1 MTIKNKLKAAAR
13 AGGLMA
19 GVLVLGACAA
29 TVSESPEEQV
39 ARERAMFSPDR
50 IRADVTFLAD
60 DLLRGRD
67 TGSEG
72 YRIAANY
79 VAAEFA
85 RLGLRP
91 AGDNGTYFQEVPFKT
106 AQIDTE
112 ASSMTITVDGE
123 ERALAMGDDFF
134 MSGSVNRP
142 MGEVSAGLVFAG
154 FGVHAPE
161 IGHDDLA
168 GLDLEGKIVVV
179 LSGAPASLNTEI
191 RAHHGSSTTKSEA
204 IAARGAVGLISVS
217 TLAGEKRRPFE
228 RLKRFLNYKS
238 YDWVVPESD
247 AGNGSS
253 IKVGAAVSH
262 DVARQLFAGA
272 ETDFDT
278 MIAAADETPPKGYA
292 LTSSA
297 TMKRVSKLSE
307 QFESPNVLAVLEGS
321 DARLKDEYVV
331 MSAHLDHIGVNEN
344 AEGDDKINNGA
355 IDNATGVATLLE
367 VARAYVREGD
377 RPKRSI
383 LFAFVAAEEKGLLGA
398 EYFAHY
404 PTLPKRSLVANVN
417 LDMPILLY
425 DFSDVVAFGAE
436 RSSLGPITETALAKI
451 GVSLSP
457 DPMPQEGIFTRS
469 DHYRFVQQGIPSVFL
484 VTGWGE
490 GVGGKD
496 GGAIF
501 REFLGKT
508 YHSPA
513 DQIDLDIDFN
523 AGAKF
528 AYANWLIASAIA
540 NGDERPSWNEGDF
553 FGDTFGGKSNDVVVE

>member
-1 MTIKNKLKAAAR
+1 MKNHLKTNSIFKAAGLITAVALLGGCAVP
-13 AGGLMA
+13 AGTS
-19 GVLVLGACAA
+19 V
-29 TVSESPEEQV
+29 EDQV
-39 ARERAMFSPDR
+39 AQERTMFSPDR

-85 RLGLRP
+85 RLGLTP
-91 AGDNGTYFQEVPFKT
+91 AGDDGTYFQEVPFKT
-106 AQIDTE
+106 AQVDAD
-112 ASSMTITVDGE
+112 ASTMSVTVGDQT
-123 ERALAMGDDFF
+123 RDLVMGDDFF
-134 MSGSVNRP
+134 MSGSVKNP
-142 MGEVSAGLVFAG
+142 MGEVTADLVFAG
-154 FGVHAPE
+154 YGVHAPE

-168 GLDLEGKIVVV
+168 GLDVEGKIVVA
-179 LSGAPASLNTEI
+179 LSGAPTSFHTEI
-191 RAHHGSSTTKSEA
+191 RAHHGSATTKGKA
-204 IAARGAVGLISVS
+204 LRNRGAVGFISFS
-217 TLAGEKRRPFE
+217 TLAGEKRRPFS
-228 RLKRFLNYKS
+228 RLKRFIGFKQ
-238 YDWVVPESD
+238 YDWVVPDAD
-247 AGNGSS
+247 AGGAGS
-253 IKVGAAVSH
+253 IKASAAISH
-262 DVARQLFAGA
+262 DVARMLFEGAEMDFDAVLAEAEAGA
-272 ETDFDT
+272 
-278 MIAAADETPPKGYA
+278 PKGFA
-292 LTSSA
+292 LQASA
-297 TMKRVSKLSE
+297 SMKRNSTLSE
-307 QFESPNVLAVLEGS
+307 TFESPNVLAVLEGS
-321 DARLKDEYVV
+321 DSTLKGEYVV
-331 MSAHLDHIGVNEN
+331 LSAHLDHIGVNER

-355 IDNATGVATLLE
+355 LDNASGVAILME
-367 VARAYVREGD
+367 VARAYVREGTMP
-377 RPKRSI
+377 RRSI
-383 LFAFVAAEEKGLLGA
+383 LFAIVAAEEKGLLGA

-404 PTLPKRSLVANVN
+404 PTLNRSSLVANVN

-436 RSSLGPITETALAKI
+436 RSSLGPVTEQALAKI

-490 GVGGKD
+490 SVDGKD

-513 DQIDLDIDFN
+513 DEIDQDIDFD

-528 AYANWLIASAIA
+528 AHANWLIASAIA
-540 NGDERPSWNEGDF
+540 NGDARPSWNEGDF
-553 FGDTFGGKSNDVVVE
+553 FGDTFAGK

>member
-1 MTIKNKLKAAAR
+1 MKITSKATRIGRTAAI
-13 AGGLMA
+13 AA
-19 GVLVLGACAA
+19 GVMVLSAC
-29 TVSESPEEQV
+29 TSSTITDVENQV
-39 ARERAMFSPDR
+39 LQERAMFSPAR

-85 RLGLRP
+85 RLGLTP
-91 AGDNGTYFQEVPFKT
+91 AGNDGTYFQEVPFKT
-106 AQIDTE
+106 AQVDQDVSTM
-112 ASSMTITVDGE
+112 SITVDSE
-123 ERALAMGDDFF
+123 TRDLVMGDDYF
-134 MSGSVNRP
+134 MGGSVKNP
-142 MGEVSAGLVFAG
+142 AGEISADLVFVG
-154 FGVHAPE
+154 YGVHAPE

-168 GLDLEGKIVVV
+168 DLDLNGKIALA
-179 LSGAPASLNTEI
+179 LSGAPASFNTEI
-191 RAHHGSSTTKSEA
+191 RAHHGSSATKSRA
-204 IAARGAVGLISVS
+204 LMARGATGFISVN
-217 TLAGEKRRPFE
+217 TLAEEKRRPFT
-228 RLKRFLNYKS
+228 RLKNFLEFKS
-238 YDWVVPESD
+238 YDWVVPEQD
-247 AGNGSS
+247 ASGSGS
-253 IKVGAAVSH
+253 IKASASISHEVAA
-262 DVARQLFAGA
+262 QLFSGA
-272 ETDFDT
+272 PKSLEDVLAEAEEGAPNGFD
-278 MIAAADETPPKGYA
+278 
-292 LTSSA
+292 LA
-297 TMKRVSKLSE
+297 TRASMKRASKLSDT
-307 QFESPNVLAVLEGS
+307 FESPNVLAVLEGS
-321 DARLKDEYVV
+321 DPDLKNEYVV
-331 MSAHLDHIGVNEN
+331 LSAHLDHIGVSER
-344 AEGDDKINNGA
+344 AKGDDKINNGA
-355 IDNATGVATLLE
+355 IDNASGVAILME
-367 VARAYVREGD
+367 VARAYVREGT
-377 RPKRSI
+377 RPARSI

-404 PTLPKRSLVANVN
+404 PTLAKSSLVANVN

-425 DFSDVVAFGAE
+425 DFTDVVAFGAE
-436 RSSLGPITETALAKI
+436 RSSLGPITERALAKI

-513 DQIDLDIDFN
+513 DDIGQEIDFE

-528 AYANWLIASAIA
+528 AHANWLIASAIA
-540 NGDERPSWNEGDF
+540 NGDRRPSWNEGDF
-553 FGDTFGGKSNDVVVE
+553 FGDTFAGK

>member
-1 MTIKNKLKAAAR
+1 MTIKKQFNKAAR
-13 AGGLMA
+13 AGGVIA
-19 GVLVLGACAA
+19 GAFLLAACAA
-29 TVSESPEEQV
+29 AVSESPEERI

-79 VAAEFA
+79 VAAEYA
-85 RLGLRP
+85 RLGLTP

-106 AQIDTE
+106 AQVDQENSTM
-112 ASSMTITVDGE
+112 SITVGGE
-123 ERALAMGDDFF
+123 VRELVMGDDFF
-134 MSGSVNRP
+134 MSGSVKTP
-142 MGEVSAGLVFAG
+142 AGEVTGDLVFVG
-154 FGVHAPE
+154 YGIHAPE
-161 IGHDDLA
+161 IGHDDLE
-168 GLDLEGKIVVV
+168 GFDLEGKIVVAI
-179 LSGAPASLNTEI
+179 SGAPVSLNTEI
-191 RAHHGSSTTKSEA
+191 RAHHGSSTTKGKALAE
-204 IAARGAVGLISVS
+204 RGAVGFISVS
-217 TLAGEKRRPFE
+217 SLTNEKRRPFAS
-228 RLKRFLNYKS
+228 LKRFLGFKS
-238 YDWVVPESD
+238 FDWIVPADD
-247 AGNGSS
+247 AGGSSS
-253 IKVGAAVSH
+253 IKAGAAISH
-262 DVARQLFAGA
+262 DVARALFEGA
-272 ETDFDT
+272 PVDFDT
-278 MIAAADETPPKGYA
+278 MIAAAEEEAPRGFV

-297 TMKRVSKLSE
+297 TMKRESLLSD

-321 DARLKDEYVV
+321 DPDLRDEYVI

-355 IDNATGVATLLE
+355 IDNASGVSILLE
-367 VARAYVREGD
+367 VARAYVRSGE

-383 LFAFVAAEEKGLLGA
+383 LFAMVAAEEKGLLGA

-404 PTLPKRSLVANVN
+404 PTLSKESLIANVN

-425 DFSDVVAFGAE
+425 DFTDVVAFGAE
-436 RSSLGPITETALAKI
+436 RSSLGPVTEAALATI
-451 GVSLSP
+451 NVTLSP

-501 REFLGKT
+501 RHFLGNT
-508 YHSPA
+508 YHTPA
-513 DQIDLDIDFN
+513 DQIDLDIDYN

-540 NGDERPSWNEGDF
+540 NGDTTPTWNAGDF
-553 FGDTFGGKSNDVVVE
+553 FGTTFGPERTAAE